1 MLRSMYASVSSMI
14 TLQARQG
21 IITNNL
27 ANINTTGYKSQ
38 TLVAKSFDDML
49 LHNKDS
55 YKNGV
60 SNVNELG
67 SLNFG
72 VRIDETATSY
82 KQGTLIYTENNTD
95 FAIVGNGF
103 FQVTDEQNNTYYTR
117 DGSFK
122 VNPQGYLV
130 TNSGQYVMGINSQTG
145 NPERIYIG
153 SDLIS
158 ISPDNSIM
166 INGENRY
173 KFNIVDFENYD
184 NLTKYGN
191 NLYKGEG
198 GFNSNN
204 YSIKQKYLEGSNI
217 DSINEMA
224 MMMETV
230 KEFEANQKV
239 IQTID
244 STLSQIANEIGR
256 VR

>member
-49 LHNKDS
+49 LHNKDN
-55 YKNGV
+55 YKDGV

-82 KQGTLIYTENNTD
+82 KQGTLISTENNTD

-130 TNSGQYVMGINSQTG
+130 TNSGHYVMGINSQTG
-145 NPERIYIG
+145 NSERIYIG

-158 ISPDNSIM
+158 ISPDNSVM

-191 NLYKGEG
+191 NLYKGDG
-198 GFNSNN
+198 AFNSNN
-204 YSIKQKYLEGSNI
+204 YSIQQKYLEGSNI

>member
-130 TNSGQYVMGINSQTG
+130 TNSGHYVMGINSQTG
-145 NPERIYIG
+145 NSERVYVG

-256 VR
+256 VK

>member
-49 LHNKDS
+49 LHNKDN

-82 KQGTLIYTENNTD
+82 KQGTLISTENNTD

-145 NPERIYIG
+145 NSERIYIG

-158 ISPDNSIM
+158 ISPDNSVM

-191 NLYKGEG
+191 NLYKGDGE
-198 GFNSNN
+198 FNSNN

-217 DSINEMA
+217 DYISEIA
-224 MMMETV
+224 SMMETV

-244 STLSQIANEIGR
+244 STLAQIASEIGR
-256 VR
+256 VK

>member
-49 LHNKDS
+49 LHNKDN

-82 KQGTLIYTENNTD
+82 KQGTLISTENNTD

-130 TNSGQYVMGINSQTG
+130 TNSGHYVMGINSQTG
-145 NPERIYIG
+145 NSERIYIG

-158 ISPDNSIM
+158 ISPDNSVM

-191 NLYKGEG
+191 NLYKGDG

-217 DSINEMA
+217 DSINEVA

>member
-14 TLQARQG
+14 TLQAKQG
-21 IITNNL
+21 IITSNL

-49 LHNKDS
+49 LHNKDD
-55 YKNGV
+55 YKDGV

-72 VRIDETATSY
+72 VRIDETATNY
-82 KQGTLIYTENNTD
+82 KQGTLISTENNTD

-145 NPERIYIG
+145 NSERIYVG

-158 ISPDNSIM
+158 ISPDNSVM

-184 NLTKYGN
+184 NLTKHGN